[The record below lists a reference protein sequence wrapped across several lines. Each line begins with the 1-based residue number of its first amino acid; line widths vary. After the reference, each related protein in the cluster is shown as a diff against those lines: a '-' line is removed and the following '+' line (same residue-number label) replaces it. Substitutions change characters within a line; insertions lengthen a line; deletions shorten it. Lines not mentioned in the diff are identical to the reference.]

1 MKIIIILI
9 YALCISVVGGSNES
23 INIVHANEILEKFNK
38 CVDLNYDSKYID
50 GDLFLNNSLNLKKE
64 PIISNITI
72 ENSIID
78 GDINF
83 SYMKFNKV
91 SFFNSTFNGNF
102 KASNSLFL
110 NDANFLNC
118 RFYGFADFIG
128 AQFSENADFG
138 GALFNDSNF
147 NSILVKKYA
156 NFKNSKFLRQTFFSG
171 ASFKGSSFMRCIF
184 FGFADFSA
192 SQFDSMSNFNSICF
206 KDGARFSGSNFNYDL
221 KMDNSTASRSVDF
234 NNVVFKGVAEFQNSN
249 FTDFSFYRCEFRER
263 CDFRKSIFNKNTT
276 ISETEFI
283 KDVDFSSS
291 EFKGD
296 LKLTRSYFLGSSN
309 FFSSKFKGD
318 AGFRYSQ
325 FSGDS
330 DFSGA
335 EFDRNVDF
343 SNCIFNDTLML
354 RRSNFNGSIS
364 LMDSR
369 FKKDILADDAV
380 FNGNLNMNRTQF
392 NNIYIRW
399 VNIKKEIQYNE
410 TAYYLLIKN
419 FKNLGLFSDANEC
432 YYALMSEMRNQTV
445 HQSFS
450 GQENKFL
457 ISLLYSLSQILYGF
471 GTKPELP
478 LVWSGLFVIAF
489 AFYWYYIYLNMIVGS
504 IYDRYGTMKRNI
516 GATVN
521 KEIYSEFLRFLDA
534 LKFSLNIFLSGTTL
548 FFSPPEI
555 PKRLTGSRVWMKRIY
570 LAERTLGAG
579 FFFLF
584 FFAISKMLLSY

>member
-1 MKIIIILI
+1 MKIITVLI
-9 YALCISVVGGSNES
+9 FALIISVAGGSNES
-23 INIVHANEILEKFNK
+23 INIVHANEIIEKFK
-38 CVDLNYDSKYID
+38 KGMDLNYDSKYID
-50 GDLFLNNSLNLKKE
+50 GNLFLNNSLNSKNE

-91 SFFNSTFNGNF
+91 SFFNSTFIGNF
-102 KASNSLFL
+102 KASNSHFL
-110 NDANFLNC
+110 NDTNFLNC
-118 RFYGFADFIG
+118 KFQGFTDFIRS
-128 AQFSENADFG
+128 QFYENADFG
-138 GALFNDSNF
+138 GASFNYSYF

-156 NFKNSKFLRQTFFSG
+156 NFKNSKFLRRTFFGG
-171 ASFKGSSFMRCIF
+171 ASFRGSSFERCVF
-184 FGFADFSA
+184 SKFVDFSA
-192 SQFDSMSNFNSICF
+192 SQFDSMSNFKSICF
-206 KDGARFSGSNFNYDL
+206 NDGARFSGSNFNYDL
-221 KMDNSTASRSVDF
+221 KIDNSTAARSIDF

-249 FTDFSFYRCEFRER
+249 FTDFSSYGCEFRER

-276 ISETEFI
+276 ISENEFI

-296 LKLTRSYFLGSSN
+296 AEFKGSHFSGNLN
-309 FFSSKFKGD
+309 FYSSKFKGD

-325 FSGDS
+325 FLGDS

-335 EFDRNVDF
+335 EFDKTVDF
-343 SNCIFNDTLML
+343 SNCIFNDTLLL
-354 RRSNFNGSIS
+354 RRSNFNGSVC

-369 FKKDILADDAV
+369 FKKDVFADDAV

-392 NNIYIRW
+392 SNIYIRW
-399 VNIKKEIQYNE
+399 FNIKNGIQYNE

-478 LVWSGLFVIAF
+478 LAWSGLFVIAF
-489 AFYWYYIYLNMIVGS
+489 ALYWYYIYQNMISGS

-516 GATVN
+516 GAPVN
-521 KEIYSEFLRFLDA
+521 KKIYSELLRLLDA
-534 LKFSLNIFLSGTTL
+534 IKFSLSIFLSGTTL
-548 FFSPPEI
+548 FFDPPEI